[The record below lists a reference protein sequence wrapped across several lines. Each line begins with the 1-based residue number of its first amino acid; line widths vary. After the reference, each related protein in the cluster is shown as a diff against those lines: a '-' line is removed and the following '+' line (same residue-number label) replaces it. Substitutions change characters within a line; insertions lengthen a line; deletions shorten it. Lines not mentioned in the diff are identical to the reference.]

1 MLVTLPGRTTSAC
14 DDDILCHTSAA
25 AYVFNGGFFAAE
37 PDPEAEAWWQNGHT
51 CWRAECNAG
60 TSSPLSQALLAILP

>member
-25 AYVFNGGFFAAE
+25 AYVFGGFFAAE